1 MGFKSNREGLV
12 MNIKSRTDW
21 ALKTNN
27 KATVLVL
34 DVEDGVVE
42 FTEDRRVFR
51 LSVYLF
57 LQCFE
62 EAIND

>member
-12 MNIKSRTDW
+12 VNIKSRTEW
-21 ALKTNN
+21 MLKNN
-27 KATVLVL
+27 NRVTVLVL

-62 EAIND
+62 EVL